1 MIRRLHLVTPSLN
14 TSKKLV
20 ILVTLI
26 QLRLD
31 RTADEKQTDDTEF
44 SKSPRPLSSVRG
56 RKSSKKLCSP
66 RFAAQRRAKEQQQQQ
81 QQQQWP
87 LSLHPDETSSSSQPV
102 RSTGLL
108 SSRRGQATAERQ
120 TWSRSRLP
128 KPFCGQIGVNPNSEG
143 PSAASFKQ
151 STASVGPSDLKA
163 DFSTFREA
171 GTYMLTAY
179 RVSVYR
185 ESYKQCEGAQVRG
198 PMSHH
203 ASRTH

>member
-143 PSAASFKQ
+143 PSAQRGLVQAVHGLSRPQ
-151 STASVGPSDLKA
+151 RPQGRLLHIQGSRDLHV
-163 DFSTFREA
+163 DRLQ
-171 GTYMLTAY
+171 G
-179 RVSVYR
+179 
-185 ESYKQCEGAQVRG
+185 VRLQG
-198 PMSHH
+198 VVQAM
-203 ASRTH
+203 